1 MYDHESATQSS
12 PNILVSLYVKRSVK
26 QASGRL
32 MTRVGV
38 KEASITEKYDLY
50 TCCTLNKRNKN
61 SFYSVYSVRHTR
73 IQTQSQTF
81 V

>member
-50 TCCTLNKRNKN
+50 TCCTLK
-61 SFYSVYSVRHTR
+61 FYSVYSVRHTR